1 MQFRISDT
9 FTDSLA
15 KLTGDEQKAA
25 KTTAFDLQLN
35 PANPGLQFHRLD
47 GCKDKNFWSVRVN
60 RDIRVIVHKTAAGL
74 LLCYVDHHEKAYRWA
89 EKRRLEKHPKTG
101 AAQLVEIRETVR
113 EIEIPTYVESASPM
127 PPCLAGVVREDLL
140 NYGVPDQWVDDC
152 LAADEDGLLAIA
164 DRLPAEAAEAL
175 LTLATGGKPE
185 PAVVAADSA
194 DPFEHPDALRR
205 FRVLDNAEELAVA
218 LESPWEKWTTFLH
231 PSQRDWV
238 DKRFNGPA
246 RVSGSAGTGKTIVA
260 IHRAAAAA
268 RNPVYRRILLTTF
281 SDDLA
286 KALRQKLTLL
296 IPKEWVCSKLEN
308 RGEDSDSHNG
318 RGDGSGWDYDVVPP
332 ASLAEVLQDDSG
344 RAERPGPEGSHP
356 TIVVAAIN
364 TIALQLYAQRL
375 GDPHLIDD
383 GRLLEKLE
391 DLVRTSPAVSLSPRF
406 LFDEWNDVVD
416 GRNLQSWEE
425 YRDAK
430 RLGRKTR
437 LGESGRRQAWQVFE
451 GLRLELE
458 RDGLV
463 TLPMVFAKL
472 SELEHRCFDAVVVD
486 ECQDLNPAQLRFLAS
501 LTSRSAGGLFFAG
514 DLGQRIF
521 QTPFSWASLGI
532 DIRGRS
538 RTLKINYRTSH
549 QIRRQADRLLDGT
562 LTDVDGN
569 EEHRDGT
576 ISVFNGPVP
585 TIHAADS
592 EDAETDYV
600 ADWLLERIGEG
611 VVAQEIGV
619 FARTEAQLARAREAV
634 KKASDISGTGLG
646 GITLTTMHAAKG
658 LEFRTVC
665 VIACDD
671 NVIPLEERI
680 ASIGDQADLE
690 DLYNT
695 ERHLLYVACTRAR
708 DHLLVTGV
716 DPVSE
721 FLGDFAGNEC
731 RR

>member
-9 FTDSLA
+9 FTDSLG
-15 KLTGDEQKAA
+15 KLTSEEQKAA

-47 GCKDKNFWSVRVN
+47 RCKDKNFWSVRVN
-60 RDIRVIVHKTAAGL
+60 RDVRVIVHKTDASL
-74 LLCYVDHHEKAYRWA
+74 LLCYVDHHDKAYQWA

-113 EIEIPTYVESASPM
+113 EIEIPTYVEPAPLPK

-140 NYGVPDQWVDDC
+140 GYGVPDEWVDDC
-152 LAADEDGLLAIA
+152 LAADEDALLALA
-164 DRLPAEAAEAL
+164 DRLPSEAAESL
-175 LTLATGGKPE
+175 LVLATGGKPE
-185 PAVVAADSA
+185 PAVVAAETA

-205 FRVLDNAEELAVA
+205 FRILDNADELAIA
-218 LESPWEKWTTFLH
+218 LESPWEKWKTFLH
-231 PSQRDWV
+231 PSQRDFV
-238 DKRFNGPA
+238 DKNFNGPA

-260 IHRAAAAA
+260 IHRAAAAVKKT
-268 RNPVYRRILLTTF
+268 NVRRVLLTTF

-286 KALRQKLTLL
+286 KALRQKLALLLPKESISATIPNDVESADKGKRPTVVVASINSIAVQLYEARVGDPQFISEETLL
-296 IPKEWVCSKLEN
+296 ETLT
-308 RGEDSDSHNG
+308 
-318 RGDGSGWDYDVVPP
+318 
-332 ASLAEVLQDDSG
+332 SLAKKFPD
-344 RAERPGPEGSHP
+344 
-356 TIVVAAIN
+356 
-364 TIALQLYAQRL
+364 
-375 GDPHLIDD
+375 
-383 GRLLEKLE
+383 
-391 DLVRTSPAVSLSPRF
+391 VSLTPRF

-416 GRNLQSWEE
+416 GWNLTTWEE
-425 YRDAK
+425 YRDVR

-437 LGESGRRQAWQVFE
+437 LGEPGRQQAWRVFE
-451 GLRLELE
+451 QLRDELD
-458 RDGLV
+458 RSGTV
-463 TLPMVFAKL
+463 TWPMLFARL
-472 SELEHRCFDAVVVD
+472 SSHTMRPFDAVIVD
-486 ECQDLNPAQLRFLAS
+486 ECQDLSPPQLRFLS
-501 LTSRSAGGLFFAG
+501 DVTRDNPGGLFFAG

-521 QTPFSWASLGI
+521 QTPFSWSSLGI

-576 ISVFNGPVP
+576 ISVFNGPLP
-585 TIHAADS
+585 TIHAAGS
-592 EDAETDYV
+592 EDEETDLV
-600 ADWLLERIGEG
+600 ANWILERVREG
-611 VVAQEIGV
+611 VLAPEIGI
-619 FARTEAQLARAREAV
+619 FARTDAQLARAREAV
-634 KKASDISGTGLG
+634 KKASDLSGQGLG
-646 GITLTTMHAAKG
+646 GITLATMHAAKG

-671 NVIPLEERI
+671 DVIPLEERI
-680 ASIGDQADLE
+680 SSIGDQADLE

-721 FLGDFAGNEC
+721 FLEDITVS
-731 RR
+731 